1 MKQIPALVETMYWDG
16 HTIVLWPYH
25 LRRLQKGIIH
35 YGLDADEDM
44 IRELIMHRI
53 QQGTNM
59 PQKVRLELSEAGAEV
74 TLSAFTREV
83 DRVVRLG
90 IATDLVISSPLATGL
105 KTTDR
110 GIYVQAQAQAVQ
122 QHSDDVLIP
131 NEKGHWVETAIYNII
146 WQDPD
151 TDVLFTPAE
160 REGCIA
166 GVMRAYLL
174 EKDYIREA
182 VLYPE
187 ILQTAK
193 AVWVCN
199 ALRGILPVSRVGIQE
214 YIIQNFPI

>member
-59 PQKVRLELSEAGAEV
+59 PQKVRLELSESGAEV
-74 TLSAFTREV
+74 TLSAFTREL
-83 DRVVRLG
+83 DRVVQLG
-90 IATDLVISSPLATGL
+90 IATDLVISSTLATGL

-122 QHSDDVLIP
+122 QHCDDVLIP

-166 GVMRAYLL
+166 GVMRGYLL
-174 EKDYIREA
+174 EKDYVREA

-199 ALRGILPVSRVGIQE
+199 ALRGILPVNRVGIQE

>member
-59 PQKVRLELSEAGAEV
+59 PQKVRLELSQAGAEI
-74 TLSAFTREV
+74 TLSPFPRET
-83 DRVVRLG
+83 DRVVQLG
-90 IATDLVISSPLATGL
+90 IATDLVISSALATGL

-110 GIYVQAQAQAVQ
+110 GIYMQAQAQALQ
-122 QHSDDVLIP
+122 QHCDDVLIP

-166 GVMRAYLL
+166 GVMRGYLL
-174 EKDYIREA
+174 EKDYVREA

-199 ALRGILPVSRVGIQE
+199 ALRGILPVNRVGIQE